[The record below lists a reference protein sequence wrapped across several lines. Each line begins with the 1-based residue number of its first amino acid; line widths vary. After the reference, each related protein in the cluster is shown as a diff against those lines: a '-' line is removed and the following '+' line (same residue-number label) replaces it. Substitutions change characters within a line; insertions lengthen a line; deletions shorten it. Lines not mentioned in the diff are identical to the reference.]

1 MRIFNIQIDIDR
13 LIGIRRQI
21 LEKRYTIHRIR
32 GTLSSEETVLDYK
45 EEDDDILK
53 RLWELN
59 DNYQALDRT
68 RCGSDCNVV
77 LVFNPDILSLRESQR
92 LIEGLDDL
100 CLPLRLLVDNKVTEE
115 NEEIGE
121 EAKKQKGRA
130 ASAHTTKGLILEKWC
145 PFLNHPEIEESW
157 EAKNWVF
164 MGQPID
170 YIVFDWDE
178 DSDKNRTDGRI
189 VMLDVKSGKSQ
200 LTTKQRRIRDLVK
213 AGKVEWREIRLE

>member
-1 MRIFNIQIDIDR
+1 MLEVILGGLSVGTSLLALWLWNR
-13 LIGIRRQI
+13 LKNATGH
-21 LEKRYTIHRIR
+21 K
-32 GTLSSEETVLDYK
+32 SDYENMIEYAVK
-45 EEDDDILK
+45 E
-53 RLWELN
+53 N
-59 DNYQALDRT
+59 
-68 RCGSDCNVV
+68 
-77 LVFNPDILSLRESQR
+77 
-92 LIEGLDDL
+92 EGLMGRVNDMGMQITGMQNQVVFL
-100 CLPLRLLVDNKVTEE
+100 QEELGERGKRINALTGEIEELTEE
-115 NEEIGE
+115 NEEIGVE
-121 EAKKQKGRA
+121 VKKQKGRA

-170 YIVFDWDE
+170 YIIFDWDE

-200 LTTKQRRIRDLVK
+200 LTKKQRRIRDLVK

>member
-1 MRIFNIQIDIDR
+1 MLEVILGGLSVGTGLLALWLWNR
-13 LIGIRRQI
+13 LKNATGH
-21 LEKRYTIHRIR
+21 K
-32 GTLSSEETVLDYK
+32 SDYENMIEYAVK
-45 EEDDDILK
+45 E
-53 RLWELN
+53 N
-59 DNYQALDRT
+59 
-68 RCGSDCNVV
+68 
-77 LVFNPDILSLRESQR
+77 
-92 LIEGLDDL
+92 EGLMGRVNDMGMQITGMQNQVVFL
-100 CLPLRLLVDNKVTEE
+100 QEELGERGKRINALTGEIEELTEE
-115 NEEIGE
+115 NEEIGVE
-121 EAKKQKGRA
+121 VKKQKGRA

-170 YIVFDWDE
+170 YIIFDWDE

>member
-1 MRIFNIQIDIDR
+1 MLEVILGGLSVGTGLLALWLWTRLKNATGSKSDYENMIDYAVKENEGLMGRVDEMSMQITGMQNQVAFLQDE
-13 LIGIRRQI
+13 LG
-21 LEKRYTIHRIR
+21 ER
-32 GTLSSEETVLDYK
+32 GTRINALTGEID
-45 EEDDDILK
+45 
-53 RLWELN
+53 EL
-59 DNYQALDRT
+59 
-68 RCGSDCNVV
+68 
-77 LVFNPDILSLRESQR
+77 
-92 LIEGLDDL
+92 
-100 CLPLRLLVDNKVTEE
+100 TEE
-115 NEEIGE
+115 NEEIGV

-170 YIVFDWDE
+170 YIIFDWDE

>member
-1 MRIFNIQIDIDR
+1 MLEVILGGLSVGTSLLALWLWNR
-13 LIGIRRQI
+13 LKNATGH
-21 LEKRYTIHRIR
+21 K
-32 GTLSSEETVLDYK
+32 SDYENMIEYAVK
-45 EEDDDILK
+45 E
-53 RLWELN
+53 N
-59 DNYQALDRT
+59 
-68 RCGSDCNVV
+68 
-77 LVFNPDILSLRESQR
+77 
-92 LIEGLDDL
+92 EGLMGRVNDMGMQITGMQNQVVFL
-100 CLPLRLLVDNKVTEE
+100 QEELGERGKRINALTGEIEELTEE
-115 NEEIGE
+115 NEEIGVE
-121 EAKKQKGRA
+121 VKKQKGRA

-200 LTTKQRRIRDLVK
+200 LTKKQRRIRDLVK
-213 AGKVEWREIRLE
+213 AGKVEWREIRLV